1 MTSKNIFPS
10 PRATLSQTRVSKERT
25 HSIENHT
32 SKHLIPTTLGLL
44 KHIRLPPRM
53 LIISHYD
60 ATHLSM
66 ENHNE
71 DNVHHC
77 GYRRFA
83 GYLITTFSKSNFF
96 LHTPIQDPPFLDI
109 IFNRYHSLS
118 AGFRR
123 MIFRQCQILLN
134 PFTLFITPGR

>member
-10 PRATLSQTRVSKERT
+10 LRATLSQTRVSKERT
-25 HSIENHT
+25 HSLENHS
-32 SKHLIPTTLGLL
+32 SKHHIPTTTRLL
-44 KHIRLPPRM
+44 KYIRLPPRM

-71 DNVHHC
+71 DDVHRW

-83 GYLITTFSKSNFF
+83 GYLFTTLLKSYFF
-96 LHTPIQDPPFLDI
+96 IDTPILNQPLLDI
-109 IFNRYHSLS
+109 
-118 AGFRR
+118 
-123 MIFRQCQILLN
+123 
-134 PFTLFITPGR
+134 LFL

>member
-1 MTSKNIFPS
+1 MTAPPCYSGIQLSFPAKGLCRDIKKYFS
-10 PRATLSQTRVSKERT
+10 SLRATLSQTRVSKERT

-32 SKHLIPTTLGLL
+32 SKHHIPTTLGLL

-71 DNVHHC
+71 DNVHHWR
-77 GYRRFA
+77 YRRFA
-83 GYLITTFSKSNFF
+83 G
-96 LHTPIQDPPFLDI
+96 
-109 IFNRYHSLS
+109 
-118 AGFRR
+118 
-123 MIFRQCQILLN
+123 
-134 PFTLFITPGR
+134 